1 MSEYIPSNTG
11 LFKFILYICI
21 YYITFFNYHP
31 DSKQDLENRMALSA
45 EELGADDTASANE
58 EDSRK
63 AMQEECHKQVDSE
76 CPKRKSMGM
85 ELDAACRKRRKENQ
99 LATKARKAAEIAFGG
114 LGS

>member
-1 MSEYIPSNTG
+1 
-11 LFKFILYICI
+11 
-21 YYITFFNYHP
+21 
-31 DSKQDLENRMALSA
+31 MALSA

-85 ELDAACRKRRKENQ
+85 ELDAECRKRWKENQ
-99 LATKARKAAEIAFGG
+99 LAAKARKAAEIAFGG